1 MNVKV
6 SSDYWMSGQH
16 DPRLGSGDIDEILKA
31 LAEFGQKVK
40 ENENPYPIYVT
51 LEEWENIPEV
61 RRIMEIGTRERLV
74 PQIPKGVTTVLAKSF
89 NTITTLFQTTSSMF
103 EDPEWRQNIPA
114 YFVDEQIGKRNAL
127 ARILRE
133 DMRKIQSLDLTSLAQ
148 LDPSSPVF
156 QEEYLTA
163 YKRQREVDDL
173 YNFRISMSAMITH
186 GRLASSCTSERQ
198 TFSFPAFQMAVAGRG
213 EFFLCWIL
221 SVPLKAARF
230 QPASD
235 WVSILNVERLAF
247 WPM

>member
-1 MNVKV
+1 
-6 SSDYWMSGQH
+6 
-16 DPRLGSGDIDEILKA
+16 
-31 LAEFGQKVK
+31 
-40 ENENPYPIYVT
+40 
-51 LEEWENIPEV
+51 
-61 RRIMEIGTRERLV
+61 
-74 PQIPKGVTTVLAKSF
+74 
-89 NTITTLFQTTSSMF
+89 MF

-173 YNFRISMSAMITH
+173 YNFCISMSAMITN

-213 EFFLCWIL
+213 EFFPLLDIKCTFEGRTLPAGVRLGVHFERGTLGVLADVSEWFGGTISSKGTL
-221 SVPLKAARF
+221 ITQRWQTGERSNVYLQDVSAWKYDFGNKNWKTSQISV
-230 QPASD
+230 
-235 WVSILNVERLAF
+235 
-247 WPM
+247 